1 MRVLLLVC
9 AVLIDGRL
17 ATSPMDVC
25 QTLAELIPQ
34 MSHRLASLQSHHSVD
49 PAGVDIYVM
58 LAFQKGKSM
67 IDFDKPH
74 IERMMNGN
82 CDRGYARRVT
92 ARYAALFRELGRVS
106 TPLTTVSTYAQSS
119 LIEWEGLMRESAGA
133 EFDIRAKS
141 PEWVAEV
148 QLVREAHSELYD
160 FSIPDL
166 SEWAPRVK
174 GSKLMPRSVKSEFAR
189 VLTLFAIPRD
199 NLVSEI
205 EEVGKNVTIDKVKAF
220 LSRIIGETRD
230 FSSALKSIVLACD
243 TSLTAASLAAA
254 MSMRLKEWDRIG
266 EQAKQ
271 LALVSAMAFLPSG
284 VDTKPAPTVTA
295 RTTGKPRNRALRRA
309 AEASATTTTTTT
321 MWLWADIVEDD
332 EASALVR
339 TITPVMTATTSP
351 DTVPAVSSST
361 SKPTR
366 DPPAR
371 TSFTRKQLI
380 NPWTAT
386 RRTTTAPP
394 VTTRTTTTT
403 TTSPTT
409 TWWTTSMPTP
419 TKDPDGEWVVA
430 TRKVTQPRRR
440 NW

>member
-1 MRVLLLVC
+1 MN
-9 AVLIDGRL
+9 
-17 ATSPMDVC
+17 VC
-25 QTLAELIPQ
+25 QTLAELLPQ

-339 TITPVMTATTSP
+339 TITPVMTATTSL
-351 DTVPAVSSST
+351 DTVPAVPFYT

-366 DPPAR
+366 DPTTT
-371 TSFTRKQLI
+371 TSVTRKRVI

-386 RRTTTAPP
+386 RRITTAPP
-394 VTTRTTTTT
+394 VTTKTTTT

-409 TWWTTSMPTP
+409 TWWTTSMPT
-419 TKDPDGEWVVA
+419 TTRDPEGEWVVA

-440 NW
+440 KW